1 MYEEDSA
8 RLIEPQEEETILFG
22 TVVNTGIDEN
32 GAYKSGES
40 TMQNFR
46 NIGNSYVIC
55 QGCRMWRR
63 CRLRLGRDISH
74 HAVAEE
80 GHGERDTRLQ
90 RKVLVFL
97 SPRLGI

>member
-1 MYEEDSA
+1 MPSRGVKLGAEWIGGDVHEEDSA
-8 RLIEPQEEETILFG
+8 QLIELQEEETILFR

-32 GAYKSGES
+32 RAYKSRES

-63 CRLRLGRDISH
+63 CRL
-74 HAVAEE
+74 
-80 GHGERDTRLQ
+80 
-90 RKVLVFL
+90 
-97 SPRLGI
+97 